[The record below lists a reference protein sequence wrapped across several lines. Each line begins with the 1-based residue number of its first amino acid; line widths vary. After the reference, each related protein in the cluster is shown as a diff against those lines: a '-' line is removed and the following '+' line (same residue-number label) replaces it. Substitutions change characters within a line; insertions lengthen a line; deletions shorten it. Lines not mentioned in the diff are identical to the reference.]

1 MPTQTRANGNQ
12 VRMLRTLSNGVS
24 ADKAFQL
31 AKSEGLTL
39 ISNAK
44 ADDLLRTDE
53 WKTVKEAWPIHTGT
67 MAAFTEPGKKLGA
80 IVKYKD
86 PGSGLTWVFE
96 VPAGTGFRDLKDA
109 LLAVEYPNYNLEVDA
124 KKKRVIVTPQKKL
137 ILPVTNFPA
146 TDGWYA
152 IDSATG
158 IPVNKPLD
166 SSNPDARYLYRIS
179 QRVGPVVR
187 GVYDGGVRRG
197 VVLGNYVYDRPSYGL
212 GVLTVGDSHGV
223 AAAAKPTL
231 AGLTEKVKSLEI
243 ELEQARAKSQLAKDM
258 ATDVKPKLEDLKKV
272 VKLET
277 LKELIELIK
286 LHTEQ

>member
-96 VPAGTGFRDLKDA
+96 VPTGVGLRGLKNA
-109 LLAVEYPNYNLEVDA
+109 LLAVEHPNYDLVVDA
-124 KKKRVIVTPQKKL
+124 GKKRVIVTPQKKL
-137 ILPVTNFPA
+137 VVPVTNFPSE
-146 TDGWYA
+146 DGWFATHPETA
-152 IDSATG
+152 IT
-158 IPVNKPLD
+158 INEPLD
-166 SSNPDARYLYRIS
+166 SSDPNARHLWRIL

-187 GVYDGGVRRG
+187 GGYDGDDRRG
-197 VVLGNYVYDRPSYGL
+197 VDLGLDGLRPSVSL
-212 GVLTVGDSHGV
+212 GVLVEQELTLE
-223 AAAAKPTL
+223 AALKQ
-231 AGLTEKVKSLEI
+231 
-243 ELEQARAKSQLAKDM
+243 LEQLRGKLQYAEKIAAD
-258 ATDVKPKLEDLKKV
+258 AKPKLSEVAKV
-272 VKLET
+272 AKP
-277 LKELIELIK
+277 ELLQELTELIK